1 MVARPDSVPAPGA
14 GGHTACDGALAH
26 AFGFLG
32 KRWNGILI
40 GTLMHGPA
48 SFSGLR
54 RAVPGISES
63 VLASRL
69 TELSTAGLITREV
82 CPGPPVTVVY
92 SLTDSGQ
99 ALVPV
104 LSDLAAW
111 SRDHLTAAC
120 ERVGDPNGDA
130 PDASA
135 PTDPAPGDE
144 FGARRRS
151 EGA

>member
-1 MVARPDSVPAPGA
+1 MVARPDSLPAAGA

-63 VLASRL
+63 VLSARL
-69 TELSTAGLITREV
+69 TELAAADVVTREV

-92 SLTDSGQ
+92 SLTGGGE
-99 ALVPV
+99 ALAPV
-104 LSDLAAW
+104 LSALAAW
-111 SRDHLTAAC
+111 SRDHLPAASC
-120 ERVGDPNGDA
+120 EEAG
-130 PDASA
+130 S
-135 PTDPAPGDE
+135 
-144 FGARRRS
+144 
-151 EGA
+151 

>member
-1 MVARPDSVPAPGA
+1 MVARPDSLPAADA
-14 GGHTACDGALAH
+14 GGHTACDGALAR

-32 KRWNGILI
+32 KRWNGIII

-63 VLASRL
+63 VLSSRL
-69 TELSTAGLITREV
+69 TELAGSDLIAREV

-92 SLTDSGQ
+92 SLTGNGE

-111 SRDHLTAAC
+111 SRDHLPAAAC
-120 ERVGDPNGDA
+120 EEAG
-130 PDASA
+130 
-135 PTDPAPGDE
+135 T
-144 FGARRRS
+144 
-151 EGA
+151 